1 MLKIFFL
8 FAIHFIT
15 FSQSLTTEEIKAY
28 AESMNKDLPY
38 SIPGTKVIMDNVS
51 SFDRNLIFT
60 YKVPEHWYPT
70 DNFKEGLIN
79 TLSNDFKKQLS
90 NEKINLNYNYLRNGN
105 VVKYVMIR
113 YTDFNIP
120 VIGSLGD
127 YKNYKSHPK
136 SKGVNLKIKVPVGF
150 EELEAT
156 RPNIIKKFNNKENNL
171 VYLFGVTELP
181 HFMTKDYTRKYIF
194 NESSS
199 ISAKNFIAE
208 SGYQGNTSLVSSR
221 YLNIDK
227 YPAIEIVFDWKSE
240 LITGQKMENRVIQW
254 IIFYEDRAL
263 NFNAIAEKEKF
274 DTYKNIFYLITNS
287 IVFED
292 QYDRPGVGKDDNY
305 NFNFNE
311 YVDKFYRELNF
322 FGIFKVRP
330 EKINIELK
338 NLEVSSETYHYHG
351 YSTGYNDDD
360 KIEIVLNKR
369 SWKNFTKAQKFYLI
383 FHELCHD
390 VLNLD
395 DLEDNDNE
403 KSIMYPSTD
412 DFALITMDDF
422 IENFHNLLEKY

>member
-1 MLKIFFL
+1 
-8 FAIHFIT
+8 
-15 FSQSLTTEEIKAY
+15 
-28 AESMNKDLPY
+28 
-38 SIPGTKVIMDNVS
+38 
-51 SFDRNLIFT
+51 
-60 YKVPEHWYPT
+60 
-70 DNFKEGLIN
+70 
-79 TLSNDFKKQLS
+79 
-90 NEKINLNYNYLRNGN
+90 
-105 VVKYVMIR
+105 
-113 YTDFNIP
+113 
-120 VIGSLGD
+120 
-127 YKNYKSHPK
+127 
-136 SKGVNLKIKVPVGF
+136 
-150 EELEAT
+150 
-156 RPNIIKKFNNKENNL
+156 
-171 VYLFGVTELP
+171 
-181 HFMTKDYTRKYIF
+181 
-194 NESSS
+194 
-199 ISAKNFIAE
+199 
-208 SGYQGNTSLVSSR
+208 
-221 YLNIDK
+221 
-227 YPAIEIVFDWKSE
+227 
-240 LITGQKMENRVIQW
+240 MENRFIQW

-263 NFNAIAEKEKF
+263 NFTAIAEKEKF

-287 IVFED
+287 IVLED
-292 QYDRPGVGKDDNY
+292 QYDRPGVSKEDNY